1 MIGNMLAVAWKDLL
15 IVLKDKGALAVYFM
29 LPLLFASL
37 LGIAFGGTG
46 SDETTIEIAV
56 LLVNQD
62 SGSYG
67 QMLADGLKRAEVL
80 VVEDL
85 SDATLRSTASLAMAD
100 QRVASGDAPAALVI
114 PADFSSKIDAGEPVE
129 VTIIKDPTQ
138 QEAASIVAGITN
150 QAMAEIGM
158 LGELRYGIHA
168 VLAQAPDY
176 DQAPPELRQAV
187 EAQTLGV
194 IWTQVQQMR
203 QNPVIAVQG
212 EAVAGAEELQPWDP
226 ITYYI
231 PSFTVAFAFFLIGQM
246 AATLLR
252 EKEEGTFRR
261 LMSSPMP
268 RGAVI
273 GGKVLAYMGVVF
285 LQVIVLFTV
294 GYALFKMPL
303 GESPLGLLLLTVAL
317 ALASASLGMLLG
329 ALCRT
334 SQQADRLGMVLGFV
348 LLALGGG
355 IMPLFR
361 AEGFIGIVSR
371 LTPSAWGIEGYM
383 GLVSDNWT
391 LAQTAPNILALLG
404 FAVVFF
410 AVAVWRFKFD

>member
-1 MIGNMLAVAWKDLL
+1 MIRNSLAIAWKDLL
-15 IVLKDKGALAVYFM
+15 LVLKDKGVLAVYFLM
-29 LPLLFASL
+29 PLLFASL
-37 LGIAFGGTG
+37 LGIAFGNTG
-46 SDETTIEIAV
+46 SDETTIELTV

-67 QMLADGLKRAEVL
+67 QMLADGLTGAEVL
-80 VVEDL
+80 VVEEL
-85 SDATLRSTASLAMAD
+85 SDATVAD

-150 QAMAEIGM
+150 QAMAEIGV

-194 IWTQVQQMR
+194 IWTQVQEMR
-203 QNPVIAVQG
+203 QNPVIAVED

-231 PSFTVAFAFFLIGQM
+231 PSFTVAFAFFLVGQM
-246 AATLLR
+246 AASLLH

-268 RGAVI
+268 RSSVI
-273 GGKVLAYMGVVF
+273 GGKILAYVLIVF
-285 LQVIVLFTV
+285 FQVIVLFTV

-303 GESPLGLLLLTVAL
+303 GESPLSLLLLTVAL
-317 ALASASLGMLLG
+317 ALASSSMGMLLG
-329 ALCRT
+329 ALCTT
-334 SQQADRLGMVLGFV
+334 SKQADQLGMVLGFV
-348 LLALGGG
+348 LLVLGGS
-355 IMPLFR
+355 IFPLFR
-361 AEGFIGIVSR
+361 AEGFIGTVSR

-383 GLVSDNWT
+383 GVISDNWS
-391 LAQTAPNILALLG
+391 LAQTAPNILVLLG

>member
-1 MIGNMLAVAWKDLL
+1 MIGSTLAIAWKDLL
-15 IVLKDKGALAVYFM
+15 IVLKDKGVLAVYFLM
-29 LPLLFASL
+29 PLLFASL
-37 LGIAFGGTG
+37 LGIAFGNTG
-46 SDETTIEIAV
+46 SDETKIEIAV

-67 QMLADGLKRAEVL
+67 RMLADGLKGAEVL

-85 SDATLRSTASLAMAD
+85 SDATLAD

-114 PADFSSKIDAGEPVE
+114 PANFTAKIDAGEPVE

-168 VLAQAPDY
+168 VLAQSPDY

-194 IWTQVQQMR
+194 IWTQVEQMR
-203 QNPVIAVQG
+203 QNPVIVVED
-212 EAVAGAEELQPWDP
+212 EAVAGAEEIQPWNP

-252 EKEEGTFRR
+252 EKEEGTLRR

-273 GGKVLAYMGVVF
+273 GGKMLAYMGVVF

-303 GESPLGLLLLTVAL
+303 GKSLLALLLLTLAL
-317 ALASASLGMLLG
+317 ALASASMGMLLG

-334 SQQADRLGMVLGFV
+334 SKQADQLGMVLGFV
-348 LLALGGG
+348 LLALGGS

>member
-1 MIGNMLAVAWKDLL
+1 MIGSTLAIAWKDLL
-15 IVLKDKGALAVYFM
+15 IVLKDKGVLAVYFLM
-29 LPLLFASL
+29 PLLFASL
-37 LGIAFGGTG
+37 LGIAFGNTG
-46 SDETTIEIAV
+46 SDETKIEIAV

-67 QMLADGLKRAEVL
+67 AMLADGLKGAEVL

-85 SDATLRSTASLAMAD
+85 SDATLAD

-114 PADFSSKIDAGEPVE
+114 PADFTAKIDAGEPAE

-138 QEAASIVAGITN
+138 QEAANIVAGITN

-168 VLAQAPDY
+168 VLAQSPDY
-176 DQAPPELRQAV
+176 DQASPALRQAV

-194 IWTQVQQMR
+194 LWTQVEQMR
-203 QNPVIAVQG
+203 QNPVIVVED
-212 EAVAGAEELQPWDP
+212 EAVAGAEELQPWNP

-268 RGAVI
+268 RSAII

-294 GYALFKMPL
+294 GYALFRMPL
-303 GESPLGLLLLTVAL
+303 GESPLALLLLTLAL
-317 ALASASLGMLLG
+317 ALTSASLGMLLG

-334 SQQADRLGMVLGFV
+334 SKQAEQLGMVLGFV
-348 LLALGGG
+348 LLALGGS

-410 AVAVWRFKFD
+410 AVAVWRLKFD

>member
-1 MIGNMLAVAWKDLL
+1 MIRNSLAIAWKDLL
-15 IVLKDKGALAVYFM
+15 IVLKDKGALAVYFL

-37 LGIAFGGTG
+37 LGIAFGNAG

-67 QMLADGLKRAEVL
+67 QMLADGLKGAEVL

-85 SDATLRSTASLAMAD
+85 GDPILAD
-100 QRVASGDAPAALVI
+100 ERVANGDTPAALVI
-114 PADFSSKIDAGEPVE
+114 PTDFTAKIDAGEPVE

-138 QEAASIVAGITN
+138 QEAANIVAGITN

-168 VLAQAPDY
+168 VVAQAPDY
-176 DQAPPELRQAV
+176 DQAPPELIQAI

-203 QNPVIAVQG
+203 QSPVIAVKS

-246 AATLLR
+246 GATLLS

-268 RGAVI
+268 RGAII
-273 GGKVLAYMGVVF
+273 GGKILAYMGIVF

-294 GYALFKMPL
+294 GYALFQMPL
-303 GESPLGLLLLTVAL
+303 GESPLALLLLTLAL
-317 ALASASLGMLLG
+317 ALASASLGILLG

-348 LLALGGG
+348 LLVLGGS

-383 GLVSDNWT
+383 GLIADNWS

-410 AVAVWRFKFD
+410 AIAVWRFKFE

>member
-1 MIGNMLAVAWKDLL
+1 MIGNMLAVAWKDLI
-15 IVLKDKGALAVYFM
+15 IVLKDKGALAVYFLM
-29 LPLLFASL
+29 PLLFASL

-67 QMLADGLKRAEVL
+67 QMLADGLKGAGVL

-85 SDATLRSTASLAMAD
+85 SDATLAD
-100 QRVASGDAPAALVI
+100 QRVAAGDAPAALVI
-114 PADFSSKIDAGEPVE
+114 PADFSSKIDAGEPVQ

-168 VLAQAPDY
+168 VMAEAPDY
-176 DQAPPELRQAV
+176 DQASPELRQAV

-203 QNPVIAVQG
+203 QNPVIAVKG

-231 PSFTVAFAFFLIGQM
+231 PSFAVAFAFFLIGQM

-273 GGKVLAYMGVVF
+273 GGKMLAHMGVVF

-303 GESPLGLLLLTVAL
+303 GESPLALLLLTVAL
-317 ALASASLGMLLG
+317 ALASASLGMMLG

-404 FAVVFF
+404 FAVIFF